1 MLINNDEHHFQNND
15 RANRLGL
22 TLIEVLIATVIS
34 ILLLMSLV
42 EAFKRIGDSI
52 TESRAALE
60 MSNRLR
66 SVSML
71 LRRDLEMATAKPIP
85 PLGANEPLGY
95 LKIFEGP
102 MCDFS
107 AKLYI
112 ESSNP
117 DTRAGR
123 YGDLDDILMLT
134 ACASEQWFTGKVP
147 KYIAERR
154 TIASYPTQADALIPT
169 IISSKYAEIV
179 WFTMAVAIDPTQPA
193 NFDVNGDGVL
203 DKVQLHRRVLL
214 IRPDLNGSN
223 GELNLGAV
231 TIPNAFQFCDLS
243 MRRTSN
249 NRVAANSIEDLML
262 LENRF
267 AHVVVPLPNNASSMP
282 LLDLDAAAAN
292 VQGSASVG
300 NVLARSGFLNASYRL
315 IGTGGER
322 LGEDV
327 VLSDCLAFDLKVFD
341 PFVELYPVGGNSG
354 NLRST
359 DMVLSP
365 NDPGYYGAMGATA
378 VGAGDYVDLGWY
390 RNVAAVALN
399 NGAALPSSGFVGF
412 SGFRAANA
420 NGYSLSL
427 LKSGMVSPTRW
438 TQFCYDTWT
447 TNYELDG
454 AIHGEPSGSL
464 TPSAGTVKLSSAVG
478 SRTLADMGTNGI
490 DDDHTGIVDDVSE
503 FETSPPFP
511 LPLTSM
517 KATIRL
523 EEPDTR
529 QLQQTSVITEFITK

>member
-1 MLINNDEHHFQNND
+1 MLIYENVHHFQKND

-34 ILLLMSLV
+34 ILLLMTLV

-60 MSNRLR
+60 MSNKLR

-85 PLGANEPLGY
+85 PIGANEPLGY

-107 AKLYI
+107 AKLYV
-112 ESSNP
+112 ETLSP

-134 ACASEQWFTGKVP
+134 ACATDQWFTGKVP

-154 TIASYPTQADALIPT
+154 TIASYPTQADALVPT

-179 WFTMAVAIDPTQPA
+179 WFTLPVGTDATQPT

-223 GELNLGAV
+223 GELAVGAIGI
-231 TIPNAFQFCDLS
+231 TNALQSCDLS
-243 MRRTSN
+243 MRRTSS

-267 AHVVVPLPNNASSMP
+267 AHTVVPFQTGSSLP
-282 LLDLDAAAAN
+282 LLDLNAAAAN
-292 VQGSASVG
+292 VQGSASFG
-300 NVLARSGFLNASYRL
+300 NVLARNGFLSSSYRL
-315 IGTGGER
+315 TGSSGER
-322 LGEDV
+322 TGEDV

-341 PFVELYPVGGNSG
+341 ASVNLYPVGGNTG

-365 NDPGYYGAMGATA
+365 NDPGYVDAMGGTA
-378 VGAGDYVDLGWY
+378 SGKGDYVDLGWY

-399 NGAALPSSGFVGF
+399 KGTALPSTWVGDF
-412 SGFRAANA
+412 SGFRTANT
-420 NGYSLSL
+420 NGFSQSL
-427 LKSGMVSPTRW
+427 LKSGMVVVGQW

-447 TNYELDG
+447 TNYELD
-454 AIHGEPSGSL
+454 AQVHGDLSGNL
-464 TPSAGTVKLSSAVG
+464 MPSAGTVKFNSTNS
-478 SRTLADMGTNGI
+478 SRTLADMGTNGL
-490 DDDHTGIVDDVSE
+490 DDDGNGLVDDVAE

-511 LPLTSM
+511 VPLTSM

>member
-66 SVSML
+66 SVSLL

-123 YGDLDDILMLT
+123 YGDIDDILMLT
-134 ACASEQWFTGKVP
+134 ACASDQWFTGKVP

-154 TIASYPTQADALIPT
+154 TIASYPTPAGALVPT

-179 WFTMAVAIDPTQPA
+179 WFTMAVATDPTQPA

-214 IRPDLNGSN
+214 IRPDLNVS
-223 GELNLGAV
+223 GELNIGTV

-243 MRRTSN
+243 MRRTAN

-282 LLDLDAAAAN
+282 LLDLNAAAAN
-292 VQGSASVG
+292 VQGNASFG
-300 NVLARSGFLNASYRL
+300 NVLARNGFLSSSYRL
-315 IGTGGER
+315 TGTGGER

-341 PFVELYPVGGNSG
+341 PFVELYPVGTNSG
-354 NLRST
+354 ALRST

-365 NDPGYYGAMGATA
+365 NDPGYLASMVSTE
-378 VGAGDYVDLGWY
+378 VGVGDYVDLGWY

-399 NGAALPSSGFVGF
+399 NGTALPTSGFVGF
-412 SGFRAANA
+412 SGFRTANT
-420 NGYSLSL
+420 NGFSHSLV
-427 LKSGMVSPTRW
+427 KSGMVAPGRW

-447 TNYELDG
+447 TKYEID
-454 AIHGEPSGSL
+454 AVVHGDLSGNLLPSL
-464 TPSAGTVKLSSAVG
+464 GTVKFNSTNG
-478 SRTLADMGTNGI
+478 SRTLADMGTNGV
-490 DDDHTGIVDDVSE
+490 DDDGNGLVDDVSE